1 MINREM
7 RKPIRKKQ
15 KRGFLIALLI
25 EFEERKIHTWKVY
38 SHSLREYKTL
48 RMPRKWN
55 YMDTKQIYNLL
66 EDVVNLIRPIISEG
80 LKSILL
86 ACEEKKE
93 YTTIFLD
100 HVNKHHR
107 WLVKGYNRVSFGK
120 VNGVADSLESAKNL
134 ISQEKSFAA
143 IEETIAEEHS
153 QLVRRLD
160 KLINSGDP
168 DGLLLYN
175 LKDIE
180 AIIYLGGK
188 KDKSAA
194 EQLDLVII
202 TEKFI
207 KNQKNKNIIYRL
219 IQISTNKGIKT
230 KMIAEDSP
238 AVDRFDQLGGIIA
251 FKKSK

>member
-1 MINREM
+1 M
-7 RKPIRKKQ
+7 RQMRKKQ
-15 KRGFLIALLI
+15 KRGFLVALLI
-25 EFEERKIHTWKVY
+25 GFEEKKIHVWKVY
-38 SHSLREYKTL
+38 SHSLRDYKDL
-48 RMPRKWN
+48 RMARKWK

-66 EDVVNLIRPIISEG
+66 EDVVNLIRPIIKEG
-80 LKSILL
+80 VRSILL
-86 ACEEKKE
+86 ACEEKQD
-93 YTTIFLD
+93 YSTIFLD
-100 HVNKHHR
+100 HVNKHHY
-107 WLVKGYNRVSFGK
+107 WLVKGYNRVSFGMI
-120 VNGVADSLESAKNL
+120 NGLANSLESARDL
-134 ISQEKSFAA
+134 VSQERSSE
-143 IEETIAEEHS
+143 IVEETISGEYDY
-153 QLVRRLD
+153 LVRRLD